1 MCEKIDLRVKKT
13 YIALYRSFEKL
24 SKTKDFGDIT
34 VNEIC
39 DNAMV
44 SKGTFYK
51 HFTDKYDFL
60 SFLIKHVFEDYIN
73 KAFKN
78 AVSDNLCE
86 YYKSFFLSLID
97 ILEANKHSFKPAD
110 NSLAMGIALS
120 HMVSAYY
127 KLSEPLQKALS
138 ENERL
143 NRFTAEYLSVLLIL
157 IIFNFAGGKSYNTD
171 EIKLSIS
178 VLLEKLFG

>member
-13 YIALYRSFEKL
+13 YIALYGSFEEL

-60 SFLIKHVFEDYIN
+60 SFLINNVFKDYIN
-73 KAFKN
+73 RAFEN
-78 AVSDNLCE
+78 AASDNLCE
-86 YYKSFFLSLID
+86 YYKSFF
-97 ILEANKHSFKPAD
+97 
-110 NSLAMGIALS
+110 
-120 HMVSAYY
+120 
-127 KLSEPLQKALS
+127 
-138 ENERL
+138 
-143 NRFTAEYLSVLLIL
+143 
-157 IIFNFAGGKSYNTD
+157 
-171 EIKLSIS
+171 
-178 VLLEKLFG
+178 

>member
-13 YIALYRSFEKL
+13 YIALFRSFEKL

-44 SKGTFYK
+44 GKGTFYS

-60 SFLIKHVFEDYIN
+60 SFLINNVFKDYIN
-73 KAFKN
+73 KAFEN
-78 AVSDNLCE
+78 ASSDNLCE
-86 YYKSFFLSLID
+86 YYKEFFLSFID
-97 ILEANKHSFKPAD
+97 ILETEKHSFKPAG

-120 HMVSAYY
+120 HIGSVYN
-127 KLSEPLQKALS
+127 KLLEPLQKADS
-138 ENERL
+138 ENRKL
-143 NRFTAEYLSVLLIL
+143 NSFTAEYLSILLIL
-157 IIFNFAGGKSYNTD
+157 VLFKFASGENYNSD
-171 EIKLSIS
+171 DVKMSIS
-178 VLLEKLFG
+178 VLLEKIFA